1 MHLEFT
7 CFYFVLIHLEFKR
20 YLHSYTPIVPTK
32 TIPDSRPTGQSVYPF
47 SGKKAQ
53 NLSLWGGTYLY
64 GLFKRVSTRGCY
76 SYERLEGSS
85 KSRLLLCFPEEKHLK
100 MMSLWLRSIQSGL
113 DVYRTLERE

>member
-1 MHLEFT
+1 MFLFRSYSSGIQT
-7 CFYFVLIHLEFKR
+7 ISTFIHS
-20 YLHSYTPIVPTK
+20 HSSHENHTRFQTNGAK
-32 TIPDSRPTGQSVYPF
+32 CIPVFRRKGSKPEPLGAAHTR
-47 SGKKAQ
+47 
-53 NLSLWGGTYLY
+53 LY
-64 GLFKRVSTRGCY
+64 GLFKRVSPRGCY